1 MEQKKSILLNL
12 NEKLKDELE
21 AEAKKKGL
29 NLTSY
34 IRMLLL
40 ERKKND

>member
-1 MEQKKSILLNL
+1 MKQKKSILLTL
-12 NEKLKDELE
+12 NEELKNELE
-21 AEAKKKGL
+21 KEANEKGL

-34 IRMLLL
+34 IRMLLV